1 MSGAAPGQTRP
12 ERTVSAKNET
22 GAISSFCRTGED
34 PKVTYQRIAAKCL
47 KAEQHVRTEEL
58 KQEFVFDL
66 VYSDAHTDKDTAS
79 QLCGI
84 LPGPYASGKLSCL
97 PPPTDV
103 RADARLHTL
112 MSEHAAIN
120 AKAKSLQGK
129 HCLPI
134 S

>member
-1 MSGAAPGQTRP
+1 MSGAAPGQLAPRAHRVGQ
-12 ERTVSAKNET
+12 ERMK

-34 PKVTYQRIAAKCL
+34 PKVTYQRIAAIFCL

-84 LPGPYASGKLSCL
+84 LPGPYASGNSRACRRR
-97 PPPTDV
+97 PTC
-103 RADARLHTL
+103 AR
-112 MSEHAAIN
+112 MPASIP
-120 AKAKSLQGK
+120 S
-129 HCLPI
+129 
-134 S
+134 